1 MKNTTSSGDYVIIGS
16 PANIKAYRRA
26 EKQAETAA
34 TLHAMCEDLGISWE
48 ELNAE
53 IDREQQEQE
62 KEDSTHYHGQPN
74 WVGHTEEWERLF
86 NSSL

>member
-1 MKNTTSSGDYVIIGS
+1 MKSTTSSGDYVIIGS

-26 EKQAETAA
+26 ERMAETAA

-53 IDREQQEQE
+53 IDREQQET
-62 KEDSTHYHGQPN
+62 DSQKC
-74 WVGHTEEWERLF
+74 
-86 NSSL
+86 